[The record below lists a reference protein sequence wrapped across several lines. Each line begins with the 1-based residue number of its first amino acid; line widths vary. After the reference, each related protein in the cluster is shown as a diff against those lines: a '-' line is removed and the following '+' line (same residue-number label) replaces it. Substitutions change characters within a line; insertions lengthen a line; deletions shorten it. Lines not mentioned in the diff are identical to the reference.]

1 MTMAM
6 FNFAPASGNE
16 TFVFGAQRPGYDSSK
31 PIPVSVVTKW
41 MDFMEKQVVKAV
53 CCLLEDQL
61 AYYEYDL
68 LETYKQRFGKDKIC
82 WAPIPDFTLA
92 DENILTSTILPFL
105 SSSVR
110 LGDRVVV
117 HCSGGIG
124 RTGHVLAAW
133 LVYGRS
139 MNNEDAVKAV
149 LASGRNP
156 YEAEGS
162 DRIGRLRLETLLN
175 ACRATSI
182 QNPSITN

>member
-1 MTMAM
+1 M
-6 FNFAPASGNE
+6 FNFAPASANE
-16 TFVFGAQRPGYDSSK
+16 AFVFGAQRPGYYSSR
-31 PIPVSVVTKW
+31 PIPVSEVATW
-41 MDFMEKQVVKAV
+41 IDFMEKQGIKDI

-61 AYYEYDL
+61 AYYENDL
-68 LETYKQRFGKDKIC
+68 LETYRHRFGRAKVC

-92 DENILTSTILPFL
+92 DESALTSTILPFL

-110 LGDRVVV
+110 LRDRVVV

-133 LVYGRS
+133 LVYGRGMS
-139 MNNEDAVKAV
+139 NEEAISAV

-162 DRIGRLRLETLLN
+162 DRIGRLKLETLLN
-175 ACRATSI
+175 ACRAGSI
-182 QNPSITN
+182 LNRSITT